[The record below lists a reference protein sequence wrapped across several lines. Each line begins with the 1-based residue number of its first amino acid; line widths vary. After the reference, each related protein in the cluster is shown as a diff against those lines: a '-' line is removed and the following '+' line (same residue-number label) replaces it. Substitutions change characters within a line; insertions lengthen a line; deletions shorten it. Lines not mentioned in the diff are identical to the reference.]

1 MKAAIQIPVLL
12 WLFSG
17 TVHAAG
23 PVFAAILGGSGQDF
37 ATSVASDAQGNVYV
51 AGLTYS
57 PDFRVTTGV
66 VQAKFGG
73 TCDAFVAKLGPDGK
87 VIWSTYL
94 GGILD
99 DWATGV
105 ALDSAGNVLVTGY
118 TRSGNFPLV
127 NPVKSTLNGINAD
140 DYDAFVAKLDPN
152 GSKLLYST
160 FLGGPDDDGAAGIAV
175 DMAGDAYVAVNVGS
189 AAGFPGTRNAPTQFG
204 IVVSKLNP
212 QGAVVY
218 SFFHHYGAAGGIALD
233 AGGNAYVTGSS
244 SSAYPS
250 TATQAFG
257 PPGSAYAIV
266 FKISADGSKKV
277 YETALGGS
285 AQAGG
290 TAIAVS
296 STGEVYVAGSTS
308 SVDFPLLHPLQSTP
322 GARPLWKSGD
332 SGTTWAPI
340 DDLPFAL
347 VQTVVVD
354 PSTPSTLYAAT
365 RDLGVFKSADG
376 GATWASANSGIAG
389 TNIQALAIDPVHTQT
404 LYAATAPAAYGPS
417 SSVVYKT
424 VDGANSWT
432 LVDSPSISIPQLA
445 VDAKNS
451 NIVYEISGTVRKSTD
466 GGATWTTVTFPGSV
480 QSMVLDPGV
489 SGHLIAVSNMVFCGI
504 FCATNQPSYL
514 YRSVDGGTNWIQQTL
529 PASNSLVV
537 DGSTNPSTVY
547 DGLGVRSVDGGVTW
561 SPITPPPGPFAAGS
575 TFAVDPGGTLY
586 AAVSYTNAN
595 FVSHDRGQT
604 WTAIGAFIPPWRSET
619 SGPVVIRIIPAGT
632 GGTVYATI
640 YQTATSGFVTKLSAD
655 GSKIVYSTYL
665 RGHASMESYFD
676 FAAEPGVFL
685 TQNWISAIALDAA
698 GNATVAGGT
707 RAADFPVVMP
717 AQATSAGLAD
727 IFAATISVDGSKL
740 NYSTYFGG
748 SEDDSA
754 LALALDSQG
763 NVILAGQTW
772 SFDFPIPGGVQPPT
786 GYGEAFVVKLAPP
799 GPAVITSVLNGASYQ
814 PGIEAGSWVMIQGAN
829 LANTYPGRTWRSDEV
844 VNGNLPTALDG
855 VSVTIDG
862 KPAFVYYISPSQIN
876 VQAPSDSAVGTVNV
890 VVDNNGNISA
900 PATAQLQAVAP
911 AFFLYPGT
919 NYAVTSRLP
928 DYALLGDPSAV
939 PGTVAAKPGDTVVLW
954 GTGFGAT
961 NPAVVA
967 GTTVSGAPT
976 VVTAPTFTVGGVAAQ
991 VISTVLTVGSAGLYQ
1006 ATIQLPATVPTGAAA
1021 VQAFVGGVQT
1031 QAGVLLFVSK
1041 P

>member
-1 MKAAIQIPVLL
+1 MKVAAPIPILL
-12 WLFSG
+12 CLFAG

-23 PVFAAILGGSGQDF
+23 PVFAALLGGSGQDF

-57 PDFRVTTGV
+57 PDFRVTPEA
-66 VQAKFGG
+66 VQTKFGG

-127 NPVKSTLNGINAD
+127 NPVKSTLNGVNAD

-160 FLGGPDDDGAAGIAV
+160 FLGGPDNDGAAGIAA
-175 DMAGDAYVAVNVGS
+175 DAAGSAYVAVSVNS
-189 AAGFPGTRNAPTQFG
+189 ATGYPGIQNAPDQFG

-212 QGAVVY
+212 QGALIY
-218 SFFHHYGAAGGIALD
+218 SFFHPYGAAGGIAVD
-233 AGGNAYVTGSS
+233 AGGNAYVTGLLSS
-244 SSAYPS
+244 SSP
-250 TATQAFG
+250 ATVTQGFG
-257 PPGSAYAIV
+257 PAGTAHATV
-266 FKISADGSKKV
+266 FKISADGSKKI
-277 YETALGGS
+277 YETTLGGS
-285 AQAGG
+285 VQAAG
-290 TAIAVS
+290 TAIAVNS
-296 STGEVYVAGSTS
+296 AGEVYVAGSTS
-308 SVDFPLLHPLQSTP
+308 SVDFPLVHPLQSTP

-332 SGTTWAPI
+332 SGTTWTPI

-347 VQTVVVD
+347 VQALVVD
-354 PSTPSTLYAAT
+354 PSNPNTLYAAT
-365 RDLGVFKSADG
+365 GDLGMFKSVDG
-376 GATWASANSGIAG
+376 GVHWTRSSTGIAG
-389 TNIQALAIDPVHTQT
+389 TNIQALAIDPVHPQT
-404 LYAATAPAAYGPS
+404 LYAATAPADAASPGA
-417 SSVVYKT
+417 VYKT
-424 VDGANSWT
+424 VDGAISWT
-432 LVDSPSISIPQLA
+432 LADSPPPSISQLA

-451 NIVYEISGTVRKSTD
+451 DIVYEIGGTIRKSTD
-466 GGATWTTVTFPGSV
+466 GGLTWTTLTFPGSV

-489 SGHLIAVSNMVFCGI
+489 SGNLIAVSYEVFCG
-504 FCATNQPSYL
+504 FSCANNQPSYL
-514 YRSVDGGTNWIQQTL
+514 YRSVDGGAHWVQQPL

-537 DGSTNPSTVY
+537 DASTSPSTVY

-561 SPITPPPGPFAAGS
+561 SPITPPPGPFAASS
-575 TFAVDPGGTLY
+575 TFAVDPSGTLY
-586 AAVSYTNAN
+586 AAVSYTNAM
-595 FVSHDRGQT
+595 FVSHDHGQT
-604 WTAIGAFIPPWRSET
+604 WTAIGSFIPPWRSGT
-619 SGPVVIRIIPAGT
+619 AGPVVNRIVPAGAA
-632 GGTVYATI
+632 GTVYATI

-655 GSKIVYSTYL
+655 GSSIVYSTYL
-665 RGHASMESYFD
+665 RGHASMESSFD

-685 TQNWISAIALDAA
+685 TQTWISGIALDAA

-707 RAADFPVVMP
+707 RAADFPVVTP

-727 IFAATISVDGSKL
+727 IFVATISADGSKL
-740 NYSTYFGG
+740 NYATYFGG

-754 LALALDSQG
+754 LAVALDSQG

-829 LANTYPGRTWRSDEV
+829 LANTSPGRTWRGDEV
-844 VNGNLPTALDG
+844 VNGNLPTSLDG

-862 KPAFVYYISPSQIN
+862 KPAFVYYISPTQIN
-876 VQAPSDSAVGTVNV
+876 VQAPSDNTVGTVLV
-890 VVDNNGNISA
+890 VVNNNGNISA

-911 AFFLYPGT
+911 AFFMYPGT
-919 NYAVTSRLP
+919 NYAVASRLP
-928 DYALLGDPSAV
+928 DYALLGDPSAI
-939 PGTVAAKPGDTVVLW
+939 PGTVAAKAGDTVVLW

-961 NPAVVA
+961 NPAVPA
-967 GTTVSGAPT
+967 GTAVSGAPA
-976 VVTAPTFTVGGVAAQ
+976 VVTAPTVKVGGVAVQ
-991 VISTVLTVGSAGLYQ
+991 VIGTVLTAGSAGLYQ
-1006 ATIQLPATVPTGAAA
+1006 VTIQLPSTVPTGAVP
-1021 VQAFVGGVQT
+1021 VQASAGSVPT
-1031 QAGVLLFVSK
+1031 QSGVLLFCE
-1041 P
+1041 